1 MTREEAKRLLC
12 MGQEGVGEW
21 NRRRRE
27 GEPIPKLRELDVM
40 GADLTG
46 IDLSGVRILG
56 GIFAEATLAEANCRG
71 AVLYGGYFASAN
83 LRGTCLVDADLR
95 HSEFGI
101 FSIGLGHCGPYADL
115 SSADLSRARLRGANL
130 DETILAETSFR
141 GADLTRAILGSSDLS
156 TSDLTGA
163 RLDSVQRDPHR
174 PRPRQPEAPRVHFGQ
189 WLRTR
194 REELGLTPDELAA
207 ALGFGLTGYD
217 VTTFMEKKSVGVADQ
232 ELAARLSEALRVPVT
247 EIPR

>member
-1 MTREEAKRLLC
+1 MTREEAERLLR

-21 NRRRRE
+21 NLRRRE

-83 LRGTCLVDADLR
+83 LRGACLVDADLR
-95 HSEFGI
+95 HSEFGF

-130 DETILAETSFR
+130 DETILAQTSFR
-141 GADLTRAILGSSDLS
+141 GADLTRAFLGSSDLS
-156 TSDLTGA
+156 TSDLSGA
-163 RLDSVQRDPHR
+163 CLDSVLRDL
-174 PRPRQPEAPRVHFGQ
+174 PRPRQPKLPRVHFGQ
-189 WLRTR
+189 WLRSR

-217 VTTFMEKKSVGVADQ
+217 VTTFMEKKSSGVADQ
-232 ELAARLSEALRVPVT
+232 ELAARLSETLRVPVT